1 MYRLVGTDGKRF
13 YSWLL
18 NPGEYVVGRKEDCDF
33 TIPHRTVSRKHA
45 KIEISEDG
53 STLFL
58 TDLGSHNGTLHN
70 GHQLS
75 SREPLDKDDTVQFG
89 QTEFRISD
97 SDDPASMTSVPNRTT
112 LAENEP
118 EKSVFLSIN
127 DALKPLP
134 VKATESGRLTQTL
147 FEMAKLLTLH
157 ETQEVILNRSLEL
170 VGRAIPSQ
178 RLAILFVSDDQEEV
192 FTAATQLAEGS
203 DSSAFELSRTIVR
216 EIVTNRNAI
225 LIGDPANDPR
235 FAQQHSIIMSDMKSA
250 IAVPLFDEGQVLG
263 ILYADTTNPLQ
274 TYQDEHLR
282 VLATFGNIIAA
293 KMQSYTLLAERQDR
307 KVLEVELARASNI
320 QKKLLV
326 SEFPQVA
333 GWDVQAHQE
342 QSRSVGGDL
351 YDVKLLENGRLLILV
366 ADVSGKGLG
375 AALLMS
381 NILAAFRALYDGQ
394 DFDMNDAVQRVS
406 RQILKFSD
414 QGDFATL
421 FIAEM
426 DEAGNFDYINAG
438 HNPPLLVRADGTL
451 EHLKPSGIMIGA
463 FDFSDWEEHHLTLD
477 TDDILFIFSDGVTE
491 AECNGVQYSDE
502 RTEEKVVLWR
512 DLSPRE
518 LMDNMM
524 EDINAHM
531 GDAPRSDDITMLA
544 VKRTTT

>member
-18 NPGEYVVGRKEDCDF
+18 SPGEFVVGRKEDCDF

-45 KIEISEDG
+45 RVDVSKDG

-58 TDLGSHNGTLHN
+58 TDLGSHNGTLLN
-70 GHQLS
+70 GRKVEKQ
-75 SREPLDKDDTVQFG
+75 EPLDKDDTVQFG

-97 SDDPASMTSVPNRTT
+97 GDDIANMTSVPSRTT

-134 VKATESGRLTQTL
+134 VKATESGRLIPTL
-147 FEMAKLLTLH
+147 FEMAKLLTLP
-157 ETQEVILNRSLEL
+157 EPQEVILTRSLEL
-170 VGRAIPSQ
+170 VGRAVPSQ
-178 RLAILFVSDDQEEV
+178 RLAVLLVSDDQEEV
-192 FTAATQLAEGS
+192 FTAATQLAEDCDHG
-203 DSSAFELSRTIVR
+203 AFELSRTIVR
-216 EIVTNRNAI
+216 EIITNRNAI
-225 LIGDPANDPR
+225 LIGDPADDPR
-235 FAQQHSIIMSDMKSA
+235 FAQQHSIIMSEMKSA

-263 ILYADTTNPLQ
+263 ILYADTTDPLQ
-274 TYQDEHLR
+274 RYQDEHLR

-307 KVLEVELARASNI
+307 KVMEVELSRASNI
-320 QKKLLV
+320 QKRLLV
-326 SEFPQVA
+326 SEFPQVTS
-333 GWDVQAHQE
+333 WEIQAHQE

-381 NILAAFRALYDGQ
+381 NILASFRTLYEGRE
-394 DFDMNDAVQRVS
+394 FDIGDAVRRVS
-406 RQILKFSD
+406 RQVLNFSD
-414 QGDFATL
+414 AGDFATL

-426 DEAGNFDYINAG
+426 DESGNLKYINAG

-463 FDFSDWEEHHLTLD
+463 FDFSDWEEHHLTFK
-477 TDDILFIFSDGVTE
+477 TDDVLFIFSDGVTE
-491 AECNGVQYSDE
+491 AERDGVQYGDE
-502 RTEEKVVLWR
+502 LTEEKVVLWH
-512 DLSPRE
+512 DLSPRD
-518 LMDNMM
+518 LLDNMM
-524 EDINAHM
+524 EDINTFM

-544 VKRTTT
+544 VKRTKT